1 MFNYLSPMNRNAFS
15 VPGYKRG
22 FQADSGSY
30 AAQPSLN
37 YSQQQMQAPLRFQ
50 MQGYGGQ
57 YGNAP
62 QYGGQFFGANAPQY
76 FGNPMYGGDQMLGTD
91 QYSAFV
97 PAAYRYPGKGRRLS
111 RFTPYQE
118 QVQPFAGME

>member
-1 MFNYLSPMNRNAFS
+1 MFNYLSQVNRNAFS
-15 VPGYKRG
+15 APGYKRG

-30 AAQPSLN
+30 TAQPSLN

-57 YGNAP
+57 YFNAS
-62 QYGGQFFGANAPQY
+62 ARQY
-76 FGNPMYGGDQMLGTD
+76 FGNPVYGGDQMLGAD

-97 PAAYRYPGKGRRLS
+97 PAAYRYPGKGRRLQ

>member
-1 MFNYLSPMNRNAFS
+1 MFNYLSQVNRNAFS
-15 VPGYKRG
+15 APGYKRG

-57 YGNAP
+57 S
-62 QYGGQFFGANAPQY
+62 FGANAPQY

-97 PAAYRYPGKGRRLS
+97 PAAYRYPGKGRRLQ

>member
-1 MFNYLSPMNRNAFS
+1 MFNYLSQVNRNAFS
-15 VPGYKRG
+15 APTYKRG
-22 FQADSGSY
+22 FQADSGGY

-50 MQGYGGQ
+50 M
-57 YGNAP
+57 P
-62 QYGGQFFGANAPQY
+62 QYGGQY
-76 FGNPMYGGDQMLGTD
+76 FGNPMYGGDQMLGAD

-97 PAAYRYPGKGRRLS
+97 PAAYRYPGKGRRLQ

>member
-1 MFNYLSPMNRNAFS
+1 
-15 VPGYKRG
+15 
-22 FQADSGSY
+22 
-30 AAQPSLN
+30 
-37 YSQQQMQAPLRFQ
+37 MQAPLRFQ

-57 YGNAP
+57 S
-62 QYGGQFFGANAPQY
+62 FGANAPQY
-76 FGNPMYGGDQMLGTD
+76 FGNPMYGGDQMLGAD

-97 PAAYRYPGKGRRLS
+97 PAAYRYPGKGRRLQ

>member
-1 MFNYLSPMNRNAFS
+1 
-15 VPGYKRG
+15 
-22 FQADSGSY
+22 
-30 AAQPSLN
+30 
-37 YSQQQMQAPLRFQ
+37 MQAPLRFQ

-62 QYGGQFFGANAPQY
+62 QY
-76 FGNPMYGGDQMLGTD
+76 FGNPMYGGDQMLGAD

-97 PAAYRYPGKGRRLS
+97 PAAYRYPGKGRRLQ